1 MTPRNPGEPPVD
13 FSGEMRE
20 LLELFLETR
29 RADLVRLDAA
39 FAVLDFAAIRAIG
52 HAFRGSSASFG
63 FPEAGRI
70 GAALGEAAGRADRM
84 AVQDLVPR
92 LRESIPETG
101 SQAPPPP

>member
-1 MTPRNPGEPPVD
+1 MNPRSADEPPID
-13 FSGEMRE
+13 FSGEMRV

-39 FAVLDFAAIRAIG
+39 LASLDFPAIRAIG

-70 GAALGEAAGRADRM
+70 GVALEEAAGRADRA
-84 AVQDLVPR
+84 AVEDLVPR
-92 LRESIPETG
+92 LRASIPDAG
-101 SQAPPPP
+101 SEPPGPP